1 MGRRPISWYCRSNS
15 RFATCRCRSLQQLRT
30 RAVSLRRLVAPFSA
44 LLLCGVV
51 AISPVGATR
60 CAGQVLR
67 DAQAPAADRLPADD
81 AVVARVNGAPIPF
94 REVKQQLSSLLQGR
108 EVPAN
113 AMPLLLAQGLEQ
125 VIARE
130 LVAAEM
136 RLKNLK
142 PTPEDLKT
150 AEENFTKNLARRGV
164 SREEYLRQS
173 YLTEVDLEKVRYWEI
188 CWNRYSRDLLTN
200 DDLQK
205 YFAAHHRD
213 FDGTE
218 LRVSHVLLRIEG
230 TQDQGTLAAAA
241 QKAQA
246 IREEIVNGRLNFAD
260 AALRFSA
267 GPSREHGGDLGF
279 IPRRDRMVEEFSAAA
294 FRLKVGEISPPT
306 VTVFGV
312 HLITVTEEKPG
323 RIIWQDVR
331 EQLVAAAQVPLFRQ
345 LAAHLRKTAEV
356 EYTGLIPRLDPATGK
371 VVPGS

>member
-1 MGRRPISWYCRSNS
+1 MP
-15 RFATCRCRSLQQLRT
+15 
-30 RAVSLRRLVAPFSA
+30 LRRFVAPFFA
-44 LLLCGVV
+44 LLSCAACAL
-51 AISPVGATR
+51 SPLGAAR
-60 CAGQVLR
+60 CSGQVLR
-67 DAQAPAADRLPADD
+67 GAQAPAAGELPADA
-81 AVVARVNGAPIPF
+81 AVVARVSGVAI
-94 REVKQQLSSLLQGR
+94 RYRDVKQQLSGVLQGR

-113 AMPLLLAQGLEQ
+113 ALPALLAQGLEQ

-130 LVAAEM
+130 LIAAEM

-142 PTPEDLKT
+142 PTPEELKA

-200 DDLQK
+200 EDLQK

-218 LRVSHVLLRIEG
+218 LRVSHILLRIEG
-230 TQDQGTLAAAA
+230 TQDQGTVAAAV

-246 IREEIVNGRLNFAD
+246 LREEIVNGRLNFAD
-260 AALRFSA
+260 AATRFSA

-279 IPRRDRMVEEFSAAA
+279 IPRRERMVEEFSAAA

-312 HLITVTEEKPG
+312 HLIKVTEEKPG
-323 RIIWQDVR
+323 TIIWQDVR
-331 EQLVAAAQVPLFRQ
+331 EQLVSAAQVPLFRQ

-356 EYTGLIPRLDPATGK
+356 EYTGLLPRLDPATGK
-371 VVPGS
+371 LVPGS